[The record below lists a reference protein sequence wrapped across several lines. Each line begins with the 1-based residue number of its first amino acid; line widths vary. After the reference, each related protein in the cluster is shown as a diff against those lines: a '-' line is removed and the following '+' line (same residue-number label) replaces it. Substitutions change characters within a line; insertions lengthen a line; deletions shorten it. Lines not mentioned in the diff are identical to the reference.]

1 MPTDIKL
8 KVAEAIQDDVNKGI
22 VRVDSSFMREI
33 DVRLGDI
40 VEIEGTRKTVAIVDR
55 AYPGDI
61 GLNIIRMDGLARKNA
76 RTSIGELISVRKAK
90 VEAAK
95 KVVIAPAHE
104 CIVVRASANIFKQ
117 GLLGRAMTKGD
128 IISLGG
134 TRRRRTAMSQS
145 PFFDEVFNM
154 MEESMMAYGFGDLK
168 FVVAETNPKLPVIIT
183 EQTEV
188 VLNPEAIEIK
198 DELVPEVAY
207 EDVGGLEDEVKKVRE
222 MVELPLKHP
231 EIFERLGIEAPKGVL
246 LHGPPGTGKTLLA
259 KAVANET
266 NSHFI
271 LINGPEIMSKWYG
284 QSEENLR
291 KKFEEAEKNAPAIIF
306 FDEIDAIATKREET
320 RGDVEK
326 RVVAQLLGLMDGM
339 KSRGKVIVIAATN
352 IPNML
357 DPALRRPGRFD
368 REIEIGVPDKNGRLD
383 VLKIHT
389 RNMPLAKNVTLEEIA
404 RITHGFVGAD
414 LN

>member
-33 DVRLGDI
+33 DVRPGDI

-76 RTSIGELISVRKAK
+76 RTSIGELIAVRKAK

-95 KVVIAPAHE
+95 KVIIAPARE
-104 CIVVRASANIFKQ
+104 GIVVRASANIFKQ

-128 IISLGG
+128 VISLGG

-198 DELVPEVAY
+198 EEAIPEVAY
-207 EDVGGLEDEVKKVRE
+207 EDIGGLEEEIKKVRE
-222 MVELPLKHP
+222 MIELPLKHP
-231 EIFERLGIEAPKGVL
+231 ELFERLGVEPPKGVL

-266 NSHFI
+266 NAHFI
-271 LINGPEIMSKWYG
+271 LINGPEIMSKYYG

-291 KKFEEAEKNAPAIIF
+291 KKFEDAEKMLRPLSLS
-306 FDEIDAIATKREET
+306 T
-320 RGDVEK
+320 RLMLSLPSVRK
-326 RVVAQLLGLMDGM
+326 LRVRSKGVLL
-339 KSRGKVIVIAATN
+339 
-352 IPNML
+352 
-357 DPALRRPGRFD
+357 
-368 REIEIGVPDKNGRLD
+368 
-383 VLKIHT
+383 
-389 RNMPLAKNVTLEEIA
+389 RNCLL
-404 RITHGFVGAD
+404 
-414 LN
+414 